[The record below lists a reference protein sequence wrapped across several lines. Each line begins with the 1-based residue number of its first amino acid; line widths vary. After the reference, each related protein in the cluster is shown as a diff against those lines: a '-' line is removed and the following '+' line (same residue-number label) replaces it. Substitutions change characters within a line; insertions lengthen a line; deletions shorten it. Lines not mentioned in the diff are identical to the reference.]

1 MCLTH
6 SSLTAQHS
14 LEHSLSGFYPE
25 LTHGAGLI
33 LISRAYLRRCA
44 GQEVYRERMTALAQ
58 AMGAE
63 PSPQGVLDALEK
75 LMTRCGVADLR
86 MSQFG
91 ITRESLGAVAEKSVD
106 RRYANERAPL
116 SREEAQAI
124 LEQSYA

>member
-1 MCLTH
+1 
-6 SSLTAQHS
+6 
-14 LEHSLSGFYPE
+14 
-25 LTHGAGLI
+25 
-33 LISRAYLRRCA
+33 
-44 GQEVYRERMTALAQ
+44 
-58 AMGAE
+58 
-63 PSPQGVLDALEK
+63 
-75 LMTRCGVADLR
+75 MTRCGVAELR